1 DPDLRDG
8 LVLALWT
15 AGVGALFGI
24 LLMLIGATVWRFNRY
39 LRASLIATG
48 GAAAVA
54 GVVHVAPFLSLI
66 AVEAYPTSFHV
77 SPTGYSAAS
86 IVRGAE
92 LFATHCAACHG
103 RRGRGDG
110 PAGRFFR
117 VKPSD
122 LTADH
127 VYDHTDGDLY
137 WWITNG
143 IGDVMPPLGAAL
155 EDDARWNVIDFVR
168 ANADAARL
176 GRADGKVSNVGYR
189 APDFSAVC
197 PDGSIVTRDDLRGRT
212 AHLVISGPIGAGRV
226 RQLPLAV
233 RDVVTVAIPLGDVAV
248 GNACRADDGQLAEA
262 LAMLAGKDARDSD
275 GTEFLVDASGSLRAI
290 WSPGD
295 KPDWRDA
302 DVLQRETAAIRDA
315 PPAMRIQGSHVH
327 GR

>member
-1 DPDLRDG
+1 
-8 LVLALWT
+8 
-15 AGVGALFGI
+15 
-24 LLMLIGATVWRFNRY
+24 
-39 LRASLIATG
+39 
-48 GAAAVA
+48 
-54 GVVHVAPFLSLI
+54 
-66 AVEAYPTSFHV
+66 
-77 SPTGYSAAS
+77 
-86 IVRGAE
+86 
-92 LFATHCAACHG
+92 
-103 RRGRGDG
+103 
-110 PAGRFFR
+110 

-155 EDDARWNVIDFVR
+155 DDDARWHVIDFVR

-176 GRADGKVSNVGYR
+176 GRAAGKVSNVGYR

-197 PDGSIVTRDDLRGRT
+197 PDGSIAARDDLRGRT

-226 RQLPLAV
+226 RQLPPPADG
-233 RDVVTVAIPLGDVAV
+233 DVVAVAIPLGDVAV

-295 KPDWRDA
+295 KPDWRDV

-315 PPAMRIQGSHVH
+315 PSAMRTQGSHVH